1 LIGANIMSNKKQTI
15 IDNQNNYIISDEI
28 KKEIMKL
35 LEENNAIKITKILY
49 ENILS
54 KMEPI
59 KNIKGPED
67 VLYLNAK
74 YAFKDKEYALLLTL
88 DNKNSIINE
97 HIISI
102 GTQISTP
109 MDPKEIYKVALKDNA
124 VSIILSHNHPSGNI
138 MASPDDMKV
147 TQKIKDAGDL
157 INIKLLDHII
167 LAYNERENKI
177 LGNSIVHGKQM
188 KIKIE
193 NILENKGR
201 NNIEINI

>member
-1 LIGANIMSNKKQTI
+1 MSNKKQTI

-59 KNIKGPED
+59 KIIKGPED

-177 LGNSIVHGKQM
+177 LGNSIVHGEQM
-188 KIKIE
+188 EIKIE